1 MSIFELTFEHN
12 DEEPQDADGVLGWWS
27 LAPNTLAPQQGVS
40 FGMPEETTEPDTA
53 IWRVKLPANHAEA
66 HAHMR
71 RMEASLD
78 VSRRESLPMAKQKLD
93 ALVAQ
98 QSGQLDQRGVAF
110 DAAFVYDE
118 AEVELLNALSKM
130 NSERDPSAGLSFG
143 LFNQGEE
150 TKSQFADD
158 VQDFLTRLL
167 SSITYYAWV
176 ETEIAERLCAR
187 TSVSWTSD
195 FTTLWKHGVTR
206 KHMTLHQRSIT
217 LAIQS
222 RDMLVQTVVL
232 SMQGAVKLSVLLSS
246 MSTPVGA
253 VLALPAAWKFV
264 NQILRRRRE
273 ANGV

>member
-1 MSIFELTFEHN
+1 MSIFELTFAHN
-12 DEEPQDADGVLGWWS
+12 DVEHQDADSVLGWWS
-27 LAPNTLAPQQGVS
+27 LAPHDPVPKHGVA
-40 FGMPEETTEPDTA
+40 FGIPEEPVEPDTT
-53 IWRVKLPANHAEA
+53 IWRVKLPANQADA

-78 VSRRESLPMAKQKLD
+78 VSRHESLPMAKQKLD

-98 QSGQLDQRGVAF
+98 QTNHQQRGVAF
-110 DAAFVYDE
+110 DAAFVYDYDE
-118 AEVELLNALSKM
+118 AEVELLNAL
-130 NSERDPSAGLSFG
+130 NDIERASRAGVSFG
-143 LFNQGEE
+143 LFDQVEE
-150 TKSQFADD
+150 TRSQFTED

-167 SSITYYAWV
+167 RSVTYYAWV

-206 KHMTLHQRSIT
+206 EHMTLHQRSIT

-246 MSTPVGA
+246 MSTPVGT

-264 NQILRRRRE
+264 NQMLRRRRE
-273 ANGV
+273 SNGI